1 MKCYVF
7 NLFYYIIWKII
18 PVPAV
23 STTAPVVPGVR
34 NGDSAAGPGGKRKTK
49 RKLKSK
55 KYK

>member
-34 NGDSAAGPGGKRKTK
+34 NGDSAGPGGKRKTK